1 MQRKVEYGDFV
12 IVKNA
17 IAKKVE
23 EVIGTISNISY
34 PGKNKDF
41 AYVRVMFLNN
51 TERWYREDE
60 VYTQKEKF
68 IMWLVDLSVN
78 KSSVKAMSVMRK
90 LVKYHCLM
98 GVYISEPEEAFV
110 NGNRMLII
118 EETPGATHVGVK
130 PIKTKEEDKS
140 MVETCPLELDFENP
154 VVEKEEICIEKS
166 PRFTKISDSM
176 AIMLIERI
184 GNQKDFTLANV
195 ILFHREKGLVVNNR
209 LNKDIYDKTKTFLSL
224 AVRLPKN
231 DFFLLQ
237 KEVNRLY
244 NEGEVFDFKSFD
256 EVRNFIKDN
265 KKVKK

>member
-41 AYVRVMFLNN
+41 AYIRVMFLNN

-78 KSSVKAMSVMRK
+78 KSSVKAMNVMRK

-98 GVYISEPEEAFV
+98 NIYIPEPEETFV
-110 NGNRMLII
+110 NGERMLII
-118 EETPGATHVGVK
+118 EESPGAVHVKGVK
-130 PIKTKEEDKS
+130 PIKPKKEEEE
-140 MVETCPLELDFENP
+140 MVKTCTLELDFENP
-154 VVEKEEICIEKS
+154 VVEKEEVK
-166 PRFTKISDSM
+166 PRFTRISDNM
-176 AIMLIERI
+176 AVMLVGRV
-184 GNQKDFTLANV
+184 GNQKDFTLANA
-195 ILFHREKGLVVNNR
+195 ILFHKEKGLVVNNR

-224 AVRLPKN
+224 AVRLPRN

-244 NEGEVFDFKSFD
+244 NEGEVYDFKSFD
-256 EVRNFIKDN
+256 EVRSFIKDN